1 MRFWKTLLGCS
12 ILAALALLGWTAH
25 SGWGRPLI
33 RSVEARQEAAATP
46 SKPAQPS
53 AAEDPVNVQEIVAFA
68 QKGLDWLARAQHP
81 DGGWGA
87 GSHAAQ
93 QMRDP
98 HQVKTDPATTAFVGL
113 ALLRAGSTPV
123 AGRHREALRRATHYL
138 VDAVERSPAT
148 DPFITDLRSTQL
160 QSKLGPYID
169 TSMAAQYLA
178 RATMALP
185 PEDALSVPVD
195 QALDKCLRK
204 LTSVQS
210 QDGSWNQGGGWAP
223 VLQSSQ
229 SLNALELAQV
239 SGKKIDQAVL
249 QRARQAQKG
258 NYSLETGRASAGSGA
273 GVELYAYSSA
283 QKAAAAEYRIA
294 TDTIQKAKERGVLNE
309 DATVS
314 EENLARAGLTTRSGR
329 NVMAGYLAL
338 TSMDA
343 RLDDDNLLR
352 GFGSNGG
359 EEFLSYLLTSES
371 LVISGSGKWKDWNQ
385 KMHQRLA
392 KIQNPDGSWSGHH
405 CITSPVFCTAAVLQ
419 CLMADRDAKVLLAVA
434 NVAVE

>member
-1 MRFWKTLLGCS
+1 MRFWKTLRGCS
-12 ILAALALLGWTAH
+12 ILAALALVGWTAH
-25 SGWGRPLI
+25 SGWETPLI
-33 RSVEARQEAAATP
+33 RAVEARQEAAATP
-46 SKPAQPS
+46 SKSAQPS
-53 AAEDPVNVQEIVAFA
+53 AAENPVNVQEIVPFV
-68 QKGLDWLARAQHP
+68 QKGLVWLARAQHE

-93 QMRDP
+93 QNRDP

-123 AGRHREALRRATHYL
+123 SGRHREALRRATHYL
-138 VDAVERSPAT
+138 VDAVERSPEK
-148 DPFITDLRSTQL
+148 DPFITDLRGTQL
-160 QSKLGPYID
+160 QSKLGPFID

-178 RATMALP
+178 RAAMALP

-239 SGKKIDQAVL
+239 SGKKIDPAVL

-258 NYSLETGRASAGSGA
+258 NYSLETGRASAGAAA

-283 QKAAAAEYRIA
+283 QKAAAAE
-294 TDTIQKAKERGVLNE
+294 
-309 DATVS
+309 
-314 EENLARAGLTTRSGR
+314 
-329 NVMAGYLAL
+329 
-338 TSMDA
+338 
-343 RLDDDNLLR
+343 
-352 GFGSNGG
+352 
-359 EEFLSYLLTSES
+359 
-371 LVISGSGKWKDWNQ
+371 
-385 KMHQRLA
+385 
-392 KIQNPDGSWSGHH
+392 
-405 CITSPVFCTAAVLQ
+405 
-419 CLMADRDAKVLLAVA
+419 
-434 NVAVE
+434 